1 MTKPTKPHDRRGYY
15 GKDALPKHARFAAV
29 VIEDPYA
36 EPGYVGEDGSV
47 DLNARLDQAQH
58 RDGTIANGAPGWTP
72 PTRPTITVIRS
83 LKDDPLGR
91 MHARHQIDQAEYLAG
106 RAYQEC
112 FVRAQLAHYGSISD
126 LSQAGVDG
134 GGRTEPLTEA
144 RQRAL
149 QRLRIIDSALAKR
162 HGSEGV
168 GLVRDVLG
176 EGFSIEAAARRRASN
191 NERTTRSWGWLF
203 RRCLSVIAFKLG
215 YASTSE
221 RRKR

>member
-1 MTKPTKPHDRRGYY
+1 MTKSKSHDRRGYY

-29 VIEDPYA
+29 EIEDPYA
-36 EPGYVGEDGSV
+36 DAAYVNDDGSA
-47 DLNARLDQAQH
+47 DLTARLDQATH
-58 RDGTIANGAPGWTP
+58 RDGTKANGAPGWTP
-72 PTRPTITVIRS
+72 PPRPTITVIRS

-112 FVRAQLAHYGSISD
+112 YVKAQLARYGSITD
-126 LSQAGVDG
+126 LSQVGVDG
-134 GGRTEPLTEA
+134 GRSEPLTES

-149 QRLRIIDSALAKR
+149 QRLRVIDAALAKK

-168 GLVRDVLG
+168 LLVRDVLG
-176 EGFSIEAAARRRASN
+176 EGFSIEAAARRRAST
-191 NERTTRSWGWLF
+191 NERSTRSWGWLF
-203 RRCLSVIAFKLG
+203 RRCLSVIAFKFG

>member
-1 MTKPTKPHDRRGYY
+1 MTKGKSHDRRGYY
-15 GKDALPKHARFAAV
+15 GKDALPKHAKFAAV
-29 VIEDPYA
+29 EIEDPYA
-36 EPGYVGEDGSV
+36 EAGFVHDDGTI

-58 RDGTIANGAPGWTP
+58 RDGSIANGAPGWTP
-72 PTRPTITVIRS
+72 PPRPTITVIRS

-112 FVRAQLAHYGSISD
+112 FVKAQLARYGSVGD
-126 LSQAGVDG
+126 MSQAGVDG
-134 GGRTEPLTEA
+134 GGRAEPLTES

-149 QRLRIIDSALAKR
+149 KRLRLIDTALAKL

-168 GLVRDVLG
+168 MLVRDVLG
-176 EGFSIEAAARRRASN
+176 EGYSIEAAARRRASN
-191 NERTTRSWGWLF
+191 SERSTRSWGWLF

-215 YASTSE
+215 FASTSA
-221 RRKR
+221 RRKS